1 MRSKTIER
9 FRITIDAKRVSWQ
22 WLTVSTHLCST
33 SVGGIKLRL
42 LTFSIYTKTVGSVFR
57 AFWLATHQW
66 LSCTIH
72 WFTSSSS
79 ERGIPNSL
87 KLRAKCL
94 PGLLPQCRGLS
105 REDWNGLG
113 PSPESGD
120 DAIECNRNDGVS
132 SAVTDV
138 EFYILFV
145 V

>member
-22 WLTVSTHLCST
+22 WLTVSTTCAVRQLVVLNSGYWPLVYILKQLVVF
-33 SVGGIKLRL
+33 SARSDWL
-42 LTFSIYTKTVGSVFR
+42 LISE
-57 AFWLATHQW
+57 
-66 LSCTIH
+66 SCTIH

-79 ERGIPNSL
+79 ERGIPNSR

-120 DAIECNRNDGVS
+120 DAIECNRNDWVS